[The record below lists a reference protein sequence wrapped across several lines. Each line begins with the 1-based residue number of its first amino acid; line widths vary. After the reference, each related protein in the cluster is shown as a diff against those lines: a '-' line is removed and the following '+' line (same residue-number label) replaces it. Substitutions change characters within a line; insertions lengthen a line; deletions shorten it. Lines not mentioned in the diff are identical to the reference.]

1 MTFED
6 YYQIQQVI
14 ARYGHVTD
22 AAIDQLDTVFTPDC
36 VYDMTGAGGPVMQGV
51 AGILASFTG
60 SSAPPSPSQLKQQ
73 RPSLSHHTTNIEIIA
88 ERKDEAEVRSKYF
101 RLAPNSVAIGQYLD
115 VLVRT
120 SVGWRIARRAVIAYG
135 A

>member
-6 YYQIQQVI
+6 YYEIQQVI
-14 ARYGHVTD
+14 ARYGHVID

-36 VYDMTGAGGPVMQGV
+36 VYDMTGGGGPVVTGI
-51 AGILASFTG
+51 AGILTSFTG
-60 SSAPPSPSQLKQQ
+60 SPVPPSRSQLEQQ
-73 RPSLSHHTTNIEIIA
+73 RPGLSHHTTNVEIIA
-88 ERKDEAEVRSKYF
+88 ERDGEADVRSKFF
-101 RLAPNSVAIGQYLD
+101 RLAPNGVAIGQYRD

-120 SVGWRIARRAVIAYG
+120 PVGWRIARRGVIAYG